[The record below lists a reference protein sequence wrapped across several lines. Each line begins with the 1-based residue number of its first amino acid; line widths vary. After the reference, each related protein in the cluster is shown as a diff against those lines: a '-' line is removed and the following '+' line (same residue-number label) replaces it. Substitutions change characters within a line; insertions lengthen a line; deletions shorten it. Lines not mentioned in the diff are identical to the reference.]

1 MHILKQVFSFLFTE
15 VRTLTNSAVRIL
27 TNHHIKTLLPILI
40 FFFLTGCSDKEKCA
54 FIPDTKDITVSYS
67 FEQLQDSLPAIASKQ
82 QLVDFFS
89 RHTTLRDFVFARESY
104 PNDSVFINEL
114 YARFSNPHL
123 DTLLMETKQ
132 VFGDLNE
139 LQLEFNQAF
148 ANLKYYY
155 PDFQPPKIQTIITGL
170 ETDLFVTDTLIVVGL
185 DYYLGKGAKYRPNM
199 YEYMLQRYE
208 KSFIVPS
215 VMLLYGIDPRL
226 NETDLQDKTIL
237 AEMITYGKAYYFA
250 KHMLPC
256 VADSVFIGYSAEEMA
271 GARANQ
277 DVIWKKLVE
286 DEVFYSTSAKI
297 RQKYISER
305 PKTFDV
311 ADQAPGRIG
320 TWVGWQIVNAFAKRK
335 SEVTL
340 QELMLNKNARQIF
353 DESRYR
359 PVEP

>member
-1 MHILKQVFSFLFTE
+1 M
-15 VRTLTNSAVRIL
+15 RTFRLVV
-27 TNHHIKTLLPILI
+27 LPILSM
-40 FFFLTGCSDKEKCA
+40 LLLWSCNEKEKCT
-54 FIPDTKDITVSYS
+54 FIPDTKAISIDLQL
-67 FEQLQDSLPAIASKQ
+67 EQLEDSLPAVTTKK

-89 RHTTLRDFVFARESY
+89 RHATLRDFVFARESY

-114 YARFSNPHL
+114 YARFSNPHI
-123 DTLLMETKQ
+123 DTLLLETKK
-132 VFGDLNE
+132 VFGDLSE
-139 LQLEFNQAF
+139 LKAEFSQAF
-148 ANLKYYY
+148 TNLKYYY

-185 DYYLGKGAKYRPNM
+185 DYYLGKGARYRPNM
-199 YEYMLQRYE
+199 YEYMLRRYD

-226 NETDLQDKTIL
+226 NETDLQDRTVL

-256 VADSVFIGYSAEEMA
+256 VPDSVFIGYSAEEIA

-277 DVIWKKLVE
+277 DIIWKKLVE

-297 RQKYISER
+297 RQKYIAER

-320 TWVGWQIVNAFAKRK
+320 TWVGWQIVNAYAKRK
-335 SEVTL
+335 PDATL
-340 QELMLNKNARQIF
+340 PELMRMSNAKQIF
-353 DESRYR
+353 NESRYR